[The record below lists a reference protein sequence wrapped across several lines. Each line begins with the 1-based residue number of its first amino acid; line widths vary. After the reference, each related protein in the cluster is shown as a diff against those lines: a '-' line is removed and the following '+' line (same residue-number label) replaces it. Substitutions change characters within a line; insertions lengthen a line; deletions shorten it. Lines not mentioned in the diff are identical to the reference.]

1 MNLYLDISKS
11 LDFNKAGPGGGGA
24 MVGRDSTKPGRQV
37 AREYKESFD
46 QSPVGVMGGDGPA
59 DDPDV
64 GPRHRH
70 SEEDALD
77 TELEEDRQADNKLA
91 AERHTIR
98 PIKDE
103 EDEEEEEEE
112 TIKSLGST
120 AIDIVKSLNYR
131 MDYELQKNS
140 LNPVEEQFLLEELGY
155 SRHDIA
161 KGTAIISGINRH
173 RFSEWL
179 SDRMQ
184 KSISNLKGEE
194 L

>member
-11 LDFNKAGPGGGGA
+11 VDFNKAGPGGGA
-24 MVGRDSTKPGRQV
+24 AVGRDSTKPGRQV
-37 AREYKESFD
+37 AREYNESFD

-70 SEEDALD
+70 SEEDSLD
-77 TELEEDRQADNKLA
+77 SELEEDRQADNKLA

-98 PIKDE
+98 PIKK
-103 EDEEEEEEE
+103 DEEEEEEE
-112 TIKSLGST
+112 EETTK
-120 AIDIVKSLNYR
+120 AIGTVALDIAKSLNYR
-131 MDYELQKNS
+131 MDQALDQNR

-155 SRHDIA
+155 SKRDIV
-161 KGTAIISGINRH
+161 KGAASISGADRN

-179 SDRMQ
+179 TDRMQ